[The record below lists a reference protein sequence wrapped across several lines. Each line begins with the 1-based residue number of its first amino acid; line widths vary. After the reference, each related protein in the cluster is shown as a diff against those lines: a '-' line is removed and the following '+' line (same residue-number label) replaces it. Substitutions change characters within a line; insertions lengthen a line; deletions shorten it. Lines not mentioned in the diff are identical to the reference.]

1 MAGFEKRF
9 NITVQG
15 NMDVSGVLQGVD
27 KIKAALGKIQLPDTV
42 RQSFIKL
49 FDNFEKEANAFAT
62 QTSQDLQSM
71 GDVNKLEKSF
81 SRLENLY
88 AQIQEKV
95 NNTDFEKFGAVFT
108 SEELQEFNVL
118 KAKVDEATS
127 AFHVLEQQVNDLK
140 DTLRST
146 NFTGKG
152 LNDLKNQLIEA
163 IASGEDYTDILAQMR
178 AAMKDSSNYAGMS
191 DAIKSAENDLK
202 KYTKGLDTAQVRLA
216 NYNDQLTKQ
225 NQTKISLELDISTLE
240 SQLSE
245 AKEKIQNATSNLATA
260 APRQRG
266 GYTVALNKANA
277 RALDIQGQLEVKQS
291 ELTDTEKKI
300 KSLNAE
306 IDKLNMKDIS
316 LNEKGIQTANEKL
329 NEAIQKV
336 QELDNA
342 SLKGLE
348 ESFDGLAQAG
358 QNANQAQ
365 DKVDK
370 LEQELSQVNQELDA
384 LKAEK
389 IKDIGD
395 EAKAG
400 ADGVESLGNSLK
412 EVTAQAEQMNS
423 INNQIGNIY
432 GNLLRFFSLENGIQ
446 LFKKAVNG
454 AFSAVK
460 ELDAAMT
467 EIAVVSDY
475 SIDDMWAQLPRF
487 TEEAN
492 KLGVSIKDVYNATT
506 LYVQQGLDLNQS
518 MELSIE
524 TLKMARVAGMEASAA
539 TDAMTA
545 ALRGFNME
553 LNQTSGQ
560 RINDVYSELAAI
572 TASDTQEIA
581 TAMSK
586 VASLAH
592 SANMEFE
599 TTAAMLAQ
607 GVEITREAPET
618 IGTALKTI
626 IARFGEIKELY
637 TEGQI
642 LGTDSEG
649 EEINVNKV
657 QAALRSVGISMTDFL
672 VGNEG
677 LDQVLLRLSE
687 KWDSLTVVQQRY
699 IATMAAGSRQQS
711 RFIAMLQDNARLT
724 DLIGAAYNSAGSGQ
738 KQYEKTL
745 DSLESKLT
753 LLKNAWDRFVTGIV
767 NSDFIKTV
775 IDFATNV
782 LQALNDVTDKADAL
796 GTAFLRVI
804 TIIGGLKL
812 GKGIVTG
819 LGGILTKILQI
830 NNAGKGLK
838 GINIANLL
846 KGLDATTLSSFVSDS
861 FGRRAN
867 AHLFA
872 TAETEGL
879 SLWQSLRLG
888 FITGSKTNPLENGIT
903 GIFKNS
909 FSKIKRTISS
919 IGVAIGQAFGNPV
932 TLAIMASVA
941 AIALVIKG
949 INDYKKAV
957 YNASVEGRIEQ
968 LSGAIE
974 GLQEKQEALK
984 QELEDSNKAFDT
996 YKDLKEELSSIA
1008 ENTDEWRKKQEEV
1021 NTAIRELISLYPG
1034 LEKYA
1039 EFNANGYTGITK
1051 EGLDE
1056 IEQQNKEKYNQIA
1069 DTNLSA
1075 NILTVQKQQ
1084 LQTRSKI
1091 TDKDDNNQI
1100 EALNTISIQI
1110 KDLIEKGIPLPDDF
1124 FKKLTSLE
1132 SYKNNSD
1139 FRIAVDNF
1147 KPELEKAN
1155 DALIA
1160 FKTTSSNSFKE
1171 KTQYANAK
1179 RNLSQNQEWNDFVN
1193 NQEQN
1198 FKNGYISNN
1207 VLTRSPLNNSVALG
1221 AFASQMAS
1229 EQKKYDEIIKDAE
1242 KEQKSLITFA
1252 GQEYWNDIYKGSAYN
1267 SLNETIKQALYQE
1280 YLDTFEKAANDA
1292 LQRGNSYGPLSDLRQ
1307 DMPYLTTLTG
1317 QNLYTT
1323 EDLNSI
1329 FKQYGISS
1337 GNSNFFKFNENG
1349 RYNSSYLANSVYV
1362 DRSLDDLDFM
1372 KDALAEILVRRN
1384 NLDISDER
1392 YNTRDKV
1399 LESFLGDTS
1408 GLTVESTGQLIK
1420 TISGIDATI
1429 KEANLA
1435 EIYGTEKPQFLQ
1447 GLNNE
1452 QNLLGLLGLNVK
1464 QEDVNIADLL
1474 SFDLEAAK
1482 QEYSELSKKYGEET
1496 KNAVDEIFG
1505 MAEDS
1510 LDSGTKGL
1518 QKLFDKKVTEVAKNM
1533 VPQYKNLVTQFIK
1546 GSTKFYG
1553 EEGLAATNVYDAD
1566 TGTFDINAI
1575 TGLVSQ
1581 INPKLV
1587 SQLEEITTQ
1596 LGGTDFEGISSLL
1609 IQIAAVNPEG
1619 FSKFIESLGDKNLI
1633 DVLSNEEDKL
1643 KLVQTL
1649 AATGIS
1655 DLAALSNA
1663 IVNVNTTVTNAG
1675 ENLVAILNSEDD
1687 EFVKITEAIQ
1697 DLQQASEKIDSD
1709 DIQKLCDKYEDF
1721 DKIVKK
1727 SGISLKAWAKI
1738 LNNIDDNDA
1747 LSGLTERVAELLQ
1760 NFDSFSDKMEGL
1772 HNFISEFNPGL
1783 DYGEGVD
1790 WIGKTKETLD
1800 EFAKNYEFANEQFI
1814 NYFSAIFGR
1823 DTYEQMAAQMQKAGS
1838 AAEVTKIY
1846 NAYSQLMAAMSD
1858 DSGRAW
1864 WQQTLSGDN
1873 LKALQNEIDGF
1884 SAEVSKNGT
1893 KMSMDIANATT
1904 EQLAQALAKV
1914 RGISEEA
1921 AMMMIQSWASKDL
1934 SLKVTLDTNDLKA
1947 QIADITKTIS
1957 AEGDFFGE
1965 KEIQVLAASMGMETE
1980 DLIKELEKQN
1990 PEVRTKIVTF
2000 YDDGQIKESTKS
2012 ILEETK
2018 KISKAWSGSEGA
2030 FKLDIPTLYDE
2041 LVRKGYTA
2049 EEARKIVQ
2057 AAFDEAKATTDV
2069 EVGTYINKLDD
2080 TETDENGVKIVKLK
2094 SEWQTGEDIDSL
2106 LKAQE
2111 EANSEFNVDLA
2122 ISPETLTQ
2130 LETSIANAIQSAL
2143 DGTFDA
2149 SITAKVAQNN
2159 IQADIDTNQ
2168 YYASV
2173 ILKVTNKKALT
2184 DITGRTYTIN
2194 FRTAMESVASG
2205 ISSIT
2210 SKPSSTP
2217 AKKPN
2222 TRRNAYA
2229 SGSDGVAS
2237 AQTALVGEEG
2247 PEIIL
2252 REGKAEIAGTTG
2264 PEYVHLNKGDQVW
2277 DAETTKGVLNRSGKK
2292 VPRYAKGTT
2301 TTPRYGTTYW
2311 TDTSSKGNSNK
2322 SSSDSDKDPYQSNLD
2337 LFINFIKN
2345 LEYLNDRLSDLMDER
2360 DHILQRRTEAIEV
2373 GNLSE
2378 VIKAQ
2383 EDLARIDEKIKS
2395 QYDDII
2401 AENMAYATD
2410 LKREL
2415 GALQDAINSFGGVL
2429 ESSNGRLFIHWDAY
2443 NALGDEAKE
2452 KVDDLISKWE
2462 DYYDRVKECKDQIK
2476 EVAKYYDNLAKEYR
2490 QAHRDARDDF
2500 IKLIEDLAQ
2509 ALEEADQKEL
2519 DNRQKYYDELKK
2531 KDDDYLDALR
2541 KNVEKRRHLRD
2552 KADSYSDLASKQAR
2566 LSLLQRDSSGV
2577 YANEIASLQKE
2588 IADMQ
2593 QDLADTEIDDILD
2606 KMQED
2611 YDDQHAFY
2619 ERQITLMTDVIK
2631 ELKENGEYNQRAED
2645 LLRNNPEEAIRLL
2658 TEANPEYL
2666 SLSETQREKRLEEIN
2681 SNMIEMTNYLS
2692 KYYTNLAD
2700 QMTQLAEAAMAQYQ
2714 ALNNMATTL
2723 AGGGRGNYDTTLK
2736 GDTSSGGSSGSSG
2749 SGGKTSSQGSSAPGS
2764 SKNNPKV
2771 VYVYYY
2777 TWQGKKYVAAGSQ
2790 NKSTAYNN
2798 AVTAISKKRQDW
2810 AAAQIKAGKNQNWV
2824 RKTAQSLQDSAIK
2837 TIATKNGTPY
2847 KEGGIV
2853 DYTGIA
2859 QVHGSPKKPEAFLD
2873 AEDTKNFSTL
2883 KELLGMVLDNRGA
2896 TGVSSRYQD
2905 YQGGDCNINVT
2916 IEGGIA
2922 SDYDVERAIDV
2933 IKREI
2938 VSSSNYRN
2946 INLLNRRR

>member
-42 RQSFIKL
+42 RQSFVKL
-49 FDNFEKEANAFAT
+49 FDNFEREANAFAA

-108 SEELQEFNVL
+108 SEELQEFNAL

-191 DAIKSAENDLK
+191 DAIKSAESDLR
-202 KYTKGLDTAQVRLA
+202 KYTKGLDVAQVKLS
-216 NYNDQLTKQ
+216 NYNDQLAEQSAK
-225 NQTKISLELDISTLE
+225 KISIELDISTLE
-240 SQLSE
+240 SQLAE
-245 AKEKIQNATSNLATA
+245 AKEKIARVTSNLATA
-260 APRQRG
+260 APKQRG
-266 GYTVALNKANA
+266 GYTVALNRANA
-277 RALDIQGQLEVKQS
+277 RALDIQGQLDVKQS
-291 ELTDTEKKI
+291 QLTDTEKKI

-306 IDKLNMKDIS
+306 IDRLNMKDIS

-329 NEAIQKV
+329 NEAIQNV
-336 QELDNA
+336 QKLDNA

-348 ESFDGLAQAG
+348 ESFDGLARAG

-365 DKVDK
+365 DRVDK

-626 IARFGEIKELY
+626 IARFGEIKKLY

-649 EEINVNKV
+649 EEINVNKI

-687 KWDSLTVVQQRY
+687 KWNNLTVVQQRY

-767 NSDFIKTV
+767 NSDFIKAV

-838 GINIANLL
+838 GINITNLL

-861 FGRRAN
+861 FGRRSN

-872 TAETEGL
+872 SAEAEGL

-888 FITGSKTNPLENGIT
+888 FMTGSKTNPLENGIT

-919 IGVAIGQAFGNPV
+919 IGIAIGQAFGNPV

-968 LSGAIE
+968 LAGAIE

-1039 EFNANGYTGITK
+1039 EFSANGYTGITE
-1051 EGLDE
+1051 EGLAE
-1056 IEQQNKEKYNQIA
+1056 IERQNREKYNQIA

-1075 NILTVQKQQ
+1075 NILAVQKQQ

-1091 TDKDDNNQI
+1091 TDKDNNNQI
-1100 EALNTISIQI
+1100 EALNTISTQI
-1110 KDLIEKGIPLPDDF
+1110 NDLITKGIPLPDDF

-1139 FRIAVDNF
+1139 FRIAIDNL

-1155 DALIA
+1155 DALTV
-1160 FKTTSSNSFKE
+1160 FKTTSSNSLKE
-1171 KTQYANAK
+1171 KSQWINAK
-1179 RNLSQNQEWNDFVN
+1179 NNLNQNQEWNDFVN

-1207 VLTRSPLNNSVALG
+1207 VLTKSPLNNSAAFG

-1229 EQKKYDEIIKDAE
+1229 EQKKYDEIIRDSKR
-1242 KEQKSLITFA
+1242 EQKSLVTFA
-1252 GQEYWNDIYKGSAYN
+1252 GQEYWNDIYKSSAYDD
-1267 SLNETIKQALYQE
+1267 LNETIKQALYQE
-1280 YLDTFEKAANDA
+1280 YLSDFEKAANDA
-1292 LQRGNSYGPLSDLRQ
+1292 LKRGNSYGLLSDFRQ
-1307 DMPYLTTLTG
+1307 DIPYFTTLTG

-1337 GNSNFFKFNENG
+1337 ENSNFFEFDKKG
-1349 RYNSSYLANSVYV
+1349 KYNSDYFSNSIFV
-1362 DRSLDDLDFM
+1362 DKSSDDLEFM

-1399 LESFLGDTS
+1399 LESFLGDTG

-1435 EIYGTEKPQFLQ
+1435 EIYGTEKPQFLKS
-1447 GLNNE
+1447 LNNE

-1464 QEDVNIADLL
+1464 QENINITDLL
-1474 SFDLEAAK
+1474 SFDLDAAK
-1482 QEYSELSKKYGEET
+1482 QEYSKLSEKYGEET
-1496 KNAVDEIFG
+1496 KNAVDGIFG
-1505 MAEDS
+1505 IAEDS
-1510 LDSGTKGL
+1510 LDSGTNAL

-1553 EEGLAATNVYDAD
+1553 EEGLAATNVYDAE
-1566 TGTFDINAI
+1566 TGTFDVNAI

-1619 FSKFIESLGDKNLI
+1619 FSKFIESLGDKSLI

-1663 IVNVNTTVTNAG
+1663 IVDVNTTVTNAG
-1675 ENLVAILNSEDD
+1675 EDLVAILNSEDD

-1697 DLQQASEKIDSD
+1697 DLQRSSEKIDSD

-1783 DYGEGVD
+1783 DYGEGID

-1873 LKALQNEIDGF
+1873 LKALRNEIDGF

-1934 SLKVTLDTNDLKA
+1934 VLKANLDTNDLKA

-1980 DLIKELEKQN
+1980 ELIKKLEKQN

-2000 YDDGQIKESTKS
+2000 YDDGQIKKS
-2012 ILEETK
+2012 SEGLLDEVK
-2018 KISKAWSGSEGA
+2018 KISSVWSEDYL
-2030 FKLDIPTLYDE
+2030 KLDIPSLQDE
-2041 LVRKGYTA
+2041 LAKKGYTA
-2049 EEARKIVQ
+2049 EEITRILQEVF
-2057 AAFDEAKATTDV
+2057 AAAQNEGI
-2069 EVGTYINKLDD
+2069 EVGTYIKSLE
-2080 TETDENGVKIVKLK
+2080 ETTDKNGANVIKLK
-2094 SEWQTGEDIDSL
+2094 SEWVSGESPEAL

-2111 EANSEFNVDLA
+2111 EANNEFKVDLA
-2122 ISPETLTQ
+2122 FSSDALTS
-2130 LETSIANAIQSAL
+2130 LEASIVESIQSVLA
-2143 DGTFDA
+2143 GTFEA
-2149 SITAKVAQNN
+2149 SITANVTQNN
-2159 IQADIDTNQ
+2159 IQSDIDTKK

-2184 DITGRTYTIN
+2184 DLTGKTHTIS
-2194 FRTAMESVASG
+2194 FKAVMESVVSG
-2205 ISSIT
+2205 VSNLGKTIAGKIGSIT
-2210 SKPSSTP
+2210 G
-2217 AKKPN
+2217 KKPN
-2222 TRRNAYA
+2222 VSPSYA
-2229 SGSDGVAS
+2229 SGSDGVTG

-2252 REGKAEIAGTTG
+2252 RDGEAEIAGTTG

-2301 TTPRYGTTYW
+2301 TIPRYGTTYW
-2311 TDTSSKGNSNK
+2311 TDTSSKGNSSK
-2322 SSSDSDKDPYQSNLD
+2322 SSSDSDKDPYESNLD

-2345 LEYLNDRLSDLMDER
+2345 LEYLNDRLSDLIDER

-2500 IKLIEDLAQ
+2500 IQLIEDLAQ

-2519 DNRQKYYDELKK
+2519 DNRQEYYDELKK

-2588 IADMQ
+2588 IAGMQ

-2692 KYYTNLAD
+2692 KYYTNLVD

-2749 SGGKTSSQGSSAPGS
+2749 SGGKTSSQNSSAPGS

-2777 TWQGKKYVAAGSQ
+2777 TWQGKKYAAAGSQ

-2798 AVTAISKKRQDW
+2798 AVTMINKKGESW
-2810 AAAQIKAGKNQNWV
+2810 AAEQIKAGKKSNLVYKQVQTMMN
-2824 RKTAQSLQDSAIK
+2824 SAIK

-2859 QVHGSPKKPEAFLD
+2859 QVHGSPKKPEVFLD

-2905 YQGGDCNINVT
+2905 YQCGDCNINVT

>member
-49 FDNFEKEANAFAT
+49 FDNFEKEANAFAA

-191 DAIKSAENDLK
+191 DSIKSAERELQ
-202 KYTKGLDTAQVRLA
+202 KYIKSLSTAQLKLA
-216 NYNDQLTKQ
+216 NYNDQLAEQ
-225 NQTKISLELDISTLE
+225 NETKISLELDISTLE
-240 SQLSE
+240 SQLAE

-291 ELTDTEKKI
+291 QLTDTEKKI

-306 IDKLNMKDIS
+306 IDRLNMKDIS
-316 LNEKGIQTANEKL
+316 LNEKGIQTANENLSK
-329 NEAIQKV
+329 AIQNV

-342 SLKGLE
+342 SLRGLE

-365 DKVDK
+365 DRVDK
-370 LEQELSQVNQELDA
+370 LEQELSQVKQELNA

-400 ADGVESLGNSLK
+400 ADGVDSLGNSLK
-412 EVTAQAEQMNS
+412 EVVAQAEQMTD

-626 IARFGEIKELY
+626 IARFGEIKKLY

-796 GTAFLRVI
+796 GTALLRI
-804 TIIGGLKL
+804 GTILGGLKL
-812 GKGIVTG
+812 GKGLVTG

-830 NNAGKGLK
+830 NNAGKGIKKLSLATLLNGLDNDALARVAGLDK
-838 GINIANLL
+838 IGIRTRSQLL
-846 KGLDATTLSSFVSDS
+846 KQAEKEGFSFWQYFKLGIESGKKNNDLNLWGSIAKAFTNLKKNIKTTL
-861 FGRRAN
+861 
-867 AHLFA
+867 
-872 TAETEGL
+872 L
-879 SLWQSLRLG
+879 SLG
-888 FITGSKTNPLENGIT
+888 TFIGSPTTWGIAAAV
-903 GIFKNS
+903 
-909 FSKIKRTISS
+909 
-919 IGVAIGQAFGNPV
+919 VAIG
-932 TLAIMASVA
+932 TLYA
-941 AIALVIKG
+941 AW
-949 INDYKKAV
+949 KAYEKQV
-957 YNASVEGRIEQ
+957 YNSSIEGRIEQ

-984 QELEDSNKAFDT
+984 QELEEGSKAFDT

-1021 NTAIRELISLYPG
+1021 NTAIRELINLYPG

-1039 EFNANGYTGITK
+1039 EFSANGYTGITE
-1051 EGLDE
+1051 EGLAE
-1056 IEQQNKEKYNQIA
+1056 IERQNKERQTRI
-1069 DTNLSA
+1069 A
-1075 NILTVQKQQ
+1075 NIGLAADILTIQKQS
-1084 LQTRSKI
+1084 LQTQSKI
-1091 TDKDDNNQI
+1091 TDKNGTNQI
-1100 EALNTISIQI
+1100 EVLNAILVSVN
-1110 KDLIEKGIPLPDDF
+1110 DLINKGVSLPDDF
-1124 FKKLTSLE
+1124 LNTLKSLE
-1132 SYKNNSD
+1132 AYRNNSE
-1139 FRIAVDNF
+1139 FKIAVDNLE
-1147 KPELEKAN
+1147 PELRKAN
-1155 DALIA
+1155 DALTLFKNKSSDSFLKDIKIA
-1160 FKTTSSNSFKE
+1160 GSRSSLIQDSN
-1171 KTQYANAK
+1171 
-1179 RNLSQNQEWNDFVN
+1179 WNDFVVA
-1193 NQEQN
+1193 QESN
-1198 FKNGYISNN
+1198 FEKGYFQNN
-1207 VLTRSPLNNSVALG
+1207 VLTKSPLYDSTALG
-1221 AFASQMAS
+1221 AFLSQIAS
-1229 EQKKYDEIIKDAE
+1229 EQEKYSKITIDAAE
-1242 KEQKSLITFA
+1242 EFNSLVVGA
-1252 GQEYWNDIYKGSAYN
+1252 ARNYWEEIYKDSAYN
-1267 SLNETIKQALYQE
+1267 ALDERTQQALYQDF
-1280 YLDTFEKAANDA
+1280 LNNFEKSVNNI
-1292 LQRGNSYGPLSDLRQ
+1292 LQDSTSFGE
-1307 DMPYLTTLTG
+1307 LTG
-1317 QNLYTT
+1317 IQTLGSVTSGRKRSVTNKRAYAK
-1323 EDLNSI
+1323 EDLISI
-1329 FKQYGISS
+1329 LKFYGISPENYNFLKTGNNGEIIAKS
-1337 GNSNFFKFNENG
+1337 GNG
-1349 RYNSSYLANSVYV
+1349 
-1362 DRSLDDLDFM
+1362 SLELSRA
-1372 KDALAEILVRRN
+1372 ALAEYYVKKG
-1384 NLDISDER
+1384 NLDTSDER
-1392 YNTRDKV
+1392 YNSVDKV
-1399 LESFLGDTS
+1399 LTS
-1408 GLTVESTGQLIK
+1408 ELSQNYKDFSTEILDGYLKTFASIDMAIK
-1420 TISGIDATI
+1420 KQNIS
-1429 KEANLA
+1429 
-1435 EIYGTEKPQFLQ
+1435 EIYGTEKPRALQ

-1464 QEDVNIADLL
+1464 QENVNIADLL

-1482 QEYSELSKKYGEET
+1482 KEYSELSKKYGKET

-1505 MAEDS
+1505 IAEDS
-1510 LDSGTKGL
+1510 LNSGANSL

-1553 EEGLAATNVYDAD
+1553 EEGLAATNVYNAD

-1619 FSKFIESLGDKNLI
+1619 FSKFIESLGDKSLI

-1663 IVNVNTTVTNAG
+1663 IVDVNTTVTNAG
-1675 ENLVAILNSEDD
+1675 EDLVAILNSEDD

-1697 DLQQASEKIDSD
+1697 DLQRSSKKIDSD

-2122 ISPETLTQ
+2122 ISSETLTQ

-2322 SSSDSDKDPYQSNLD
+2322 SSSDGDKDPYQSNLD

-2360 DHILQRRTEAIEV
+2360 DHMLQRRTEAIEV

>member
-42 RQSFIKL
+42 RQSFVKL
-49 FDNFEKEANAFAT
+49 FDNFEKEANAFAA

-108 SEELQEFNVL
+108 SEELQEFNAL

-191 DAIKSAENDLK
+191 DAIKSAESDLR
-202 KYTKGLDTAQVRLA
+202 KYTKGLDVAQVKLS
-216 NYNDQLTKQ
+216 NYNDQLAEQSAK
-225 NQTKISLELDISTLE
+225 KISIELDISTLE
-240 SQLSE
+240 SQLAE
-245 AKEKIQNATSNLATA
+245 AKEKIARVTSNLATA
-260 APRQRG
+260 APKQRG
-266 GYTVALNKANA
+266 GYTVALNRANA
-277 RALDIQGQLEVKQS
+277 RALDIQGQLDVKQS
-291 ELTDTEKKI
+291 QLTDTEKKI

-306 IDKLNMKDIS
+306 IDRLNMKDIS

-329 NEAIQKV
+329 NEAIQNV
-336 QELDNA
+336 QKLDNA

-365 DKVDK
+365 DRVDK

-626 IARFGEIKELY
+626 IARFGEIKKLY

-649 EEINVNKV
+649 EEINVNKI

-687 KWDSLTVVQQRY
+687 KWNNLTVVQQRY

-767 NSDFIKTV
+767 NSDFIKAV

-796 GTAFLRVI
+796 GTAFLRVT

-838 GINIANLL
+838 GINITNLL

-861 FGRRAN
+861 FGRRSN

-872 TAETEGL
+872 SAEAEGL

-888 FITGSKTNPLENGIT
+888 FMTGSKTNPLENGIT

-919 IGVAIGQAFGNPV
+919 IGIAIGQAFGNPV

-968 LSGAIE
+968 LAGAIE

-996 YKDLKEELSSIA
+996 YKDLKEELSSIT

-1021 NTAIRELISLYPG
+1021 NAAIRELISLYPG

-1039 EFNANGYTGITK
+1039 EFSANGYTGITE
-1051 EGLDE
+1051 EGLAE
-1056 IEQQNKEKYNQIA
+1056 IERQNEAKQNQIA
-1069 DTNLSA
+1069 TAAFYEGIFSSRKESLQGENNL
-1075 NILTVQKQQ
+1075 QKQ
-1084 LQTRSKI
+1084 
-1091 TDKDDNNQI
+1091 
-1100 EALNTISIQI
+1100 TISNE
-1110 KDLIEKGIPLPDDF
+1110 KEAEKTSWGKGLILSQLASGKTSTFTQNRLDFLKGL
-1124 FKKLTSLE
+1124 KE
-1132 SYKNNSD
+1132 SYKDDPEIVEDLDSIIKLLTPIINIQNGIDYANELNFPSSSISFLDEQRRIVEEDIDITELKRASVDLISKLSSYEEEYNNTLEENSKALENIQLNTSRKVWDAFSKTPDYENLPDSIQELLYHSFSQNFKDSIWQQLSNIDQKSYIKVEYGADEERYIDNGLVELIDKATNNNSPFLD
-1139 FRIAVDNF
+1139 GYRPKNGSNQYNF
-1147 KPELEKAN
+1147 GFGLASQEEVLRAALADLILSIPENGISLENYDTPDKVLKAYFGEN
-1155 DALIA
+1155 GIPKSIEELNFAIEA
-1160 FKTTSSNSFKE
+1160 FSES
-1171 KTQYANAK
+1171 
-1179 RNLSQNQEWNDFVN
+1179 RDFVLKSR
-1193 NQEQN
+1193 EQN
-1198 FKNGYISNN
+1198 FTTPIGTFKE
-1207 VLTRSPLNNSVALG
+1207 LFNS
-1221 AFASQMAS
+1221 
-1229 EQKKYDEIIKDAE
+1229 
-1242 KEQKSLITFA
+1242 
-1252 GQEYWNDIYKGSAYN
+1252 
-1267 SLNETIKQALYQE
+1267 
-1280 YLDTFEKAANDA
+1280 
-1292 LQRGNSYGPLSDLRQ
+1292 
-1307 DMPYLTTLTG
+1307 
-1317 QNLYTT
+1317 
-1323 EDLNSI
+1323 NSI
-1329 FKQYGISS
+1329 A
-1337 GNSNFFKFNENG
+1337 NFVAATLKTGEE
-1349 RYNSSYLANSVYV
+1349 LT
-1362 DRSLDDLDFM
+1362 LDDLLKINLNQVKSEFE
-1372 KDALAEILVRRN
+1372 AL
-1384 NLDISDER
+1384 D
-1392 YNTRDKV
+1392 
-1399 LESFLGDTS
+1399 
-1408 GLTVESTGQLIK
+1408 
-1420 TISGIDATI
+1420 DAT
-1429 KEANLA
+1429 
-1435 EIYGTEKPQFLQ
+1435 QQ
-1447 GLNNE
+1447 GFSLFFNNALKDIDKGF
-1452 QNLLGLLGLNVK
+1452 N
-1464 QEDVNIADLL
+1464 
-1474 SFDLEAAK
+1474 SFDDTFSDLTK
-1482 QEYSELSKKYGEET
+1482 Q
-1496 KNAVDEIFG
+1496 
-1505 MAEDS
+1505 
-1510 LDSGTKGL
+1510 
-1518 QKLFDKKVTEVAKNM
+1518 VAKNM

-1553 EEGLAATNVYDAD
+1553 EEGLAATNVYDAE
-1566 TGTFDINAI
+1566 TGTFDVNAI

-1619 FSKFIESLGDKNLI
+1619 FSKFIESLGDKSLI

-1663 IVNVNTTVTNAG
+1663 IVDVNTTITNAG
-1675 ENLVAILNSEDD
+1675 EDLVAILNSEDD

-1697 DLQQASEKIDSD
+1697 DLQRSSEKIDSD

-1790 WIGKTKETLD
+1790 WIGKAKETLD

-1914 RGISEEA
+1914 RVISEEA

-1934 SLKVTLDTNDLKA
+1934 VLKANLDANDLKA

-1980 DLIKELEKQN
+1980 ELIKELKKQN
-1990 PEVRTKIVTF
+1990 PEVRTKIVAF
-2000 YDDGQIKESTKS
+2000 YDDGQIKKS
-2012 ILEETK
+2012 SEGLLDEVK
-2018 KISKAWSGSEGA
+2018 KISSVWSEDYL
-2030 FKLDIPTLYDE
+2030 KLDIPSLQDE
-2041 LVRKGYTA
+2041 LAKKGYTA
-2049 EEARKIVQ
+2049 EEITRILQEVFT
-2057 AAFDEAKATTDV
+2057 AAQDEGI
-2069 EVGTYINKLDD
+2069 EIGTYIKSLE
-2080 TETDENGVKIVKLK
+2080 ETTDKNGANVIKLK
-2094 SEWQTGEDIDSL
+2094 SEWVSGESPEAL

-2111 EANSEFNVDLA
+2111 EANSEFKVDLA
-2122 ISPETLTQ
+2122 FSADALTS
-2130 LETSIANAIQSAL
+2130 LETSIVESIQSVLA
-2143 DGTFDA
+2143 GTFEA
-2149 SITAKVAQNN
+2149 SITANVTQNN
-2159 IQADIDTNQ
+2159 IQADIDTNK

-2184 DITGRTYTIN
+2184 DLTGKTHTIS
-2194 FRTAMESVASG
+2194 FKAVMESVASRVSNLG
-2205 ISSIT
+2205 KTIAGKIGSIT
-2210 SKPSSTP
+2210 G
-2217 AKKPN
+2217 KKPN
-2222 TRRNAYA
+2222 VSPSYA
-2229 SGSDGVAS
+2229 SGSDGVTG

-2252 REGKAEIAGTTG
+2252 REGEAEIAGTTG

-2277 DAETTKGVLNRSGKK
+2277 DAKTTKGVLNRSGKK

-2311 TDTSSKGNSNK
+2311 TDTSSKGNSSK
-2322 SSSDSDKDPYQSNLD
+2322 SSSDSDKDPYESNLD

-2360 DHILQRRTEAIEV
+2360 DHILQRRIEAIEV

-2500 IKLIEDLAQ
+2500 IQLIEDLAQ

-2519 DNRQKYYDELKK
+2519 DNRQEYYDELKK

-2588 IADMQ
+2588 IAEMQ

-2749 SGGKTSSQGSSAPGS
+2749 SGGKSPSQNSSAPGS

-2777 TWQGKKYVAAGSQ
+2777 TWQGKKYAAAGSQ

-2798 AVTAISKKRQDW
+2798 AVTMINKKGESW
-2810 AAAQIKAGKNQNWV
+2810 AAEQIKAGKKSNLVYKQVQTMMN
-2824 RKTAQSLQDSAIK
+2824 SAIK

-2859 QVHGSPKKPEAFLD
+2859 QVHGSPKKPEVFLD

>member
-42 RQSFIKL
+42 RQSFVKL
-49 FDNFEKEANAFAT
+49 FDNFEREANAFAT

-108 SEELQEFNVL
+108 SEELQEFNAL

-191 DAIKSAENDLK
+191 DSIKSAERELQK
-202 KYTKGLDTAQVRLA
+202 HIKSLSTAQLRLA

-225 NQTKISLELDISTLE
+225 NKTKISLELDISTLE
-240 SQLSE
+240 SQLAE

-291 ELTDTEKKI
+291 QLTDTEKKI

-329 NEAIQKV
+329 NEAIQNV
-336 QELDNA
+336 QKLDDA

-365 DKVDK
+365 NRVDK

-626 IARFGEIKELY
+626 IARFGEIKKLY

-687 KWDSLTVVQQRY
+687 KWNNLTVVQQRY

-767 NSDFIKTV
+767 NSDFIKAV

-782 LQALNDVTDKADAL
+782 LQALNDITDKADAL

-838 GINIANLL
+838 GINITNLL

-861 FGRRAN
+861 FGRRSN

-872 TAETEGL
+872 SAEAEGL

-888 FITGSKTNPLENGIT
+888 FMTGSKTKPLENGIT

-909 FSKIKRTISS
+909 FSKIKRTVSS
-919 IGVAIGQAFGNPV
+919 IGIAIGQAFGNPV

-968 LSGAIE
+968 LAGAIE

-1008 ENTDEWRKKQEEV
+1008 ENTDEWREKQEEV

-1034 LEKYA
+1034 LEKYV
-1039 EFNANGYTGITK
+1039 EFSANGYTGITE
-1051 EGLDE
+1051 EGLAE
-1056 IEQQNKEKYNQIA
+1056 IERRNEAKQNQIA
-1069 DTNLSA
+1069 TTGLYEGVLTARREELKGQKELQQSILAEDEEYRKFWNLRAKAESYSKTNDIASLYSKDIINFDGVFHSFDTPYLDLTPVQNLQNNFAQDSDEYKRLDELY
-1075 NILTVQKQQ
+1075 NI
-1084 LQTRSKI
+1084 
-1091 TDKDDNNQI
+1091 
-1100 EALNTISIQI
+1100 LNTISNYDERIAKAKEGVVNEAPLDYLSEIRTNFIVSNEEKLKDDLGFFASLSSEQLNNRNDILGKASENKKNAIISSRNKVWQAFSKDSEYSKLAEPIQQLLYHSFAQNYKTAI
-1110 KDLIEKGIPLPDDF
+1110 EDFINLEPSEFLSSNTYSGAAVDNGLLEQIQKATNNNTHFLNRYNINSDGTYSKTASGWGDKEAGLQSQEAILTSALADLLAYVNNFD
-1124 FKKLTSLE
+1124 TSLE
-1132 SYKNNSD
+1132 KYNTSEKVLAEFFGADNIPQSIDQLNSSISTFLRIKD
-1139 FRIAVDNF
+1139 FISETRAQNIDIPIETFGQLFEKVDFQNF
-1147 KPELEKAN
+1147 I
-1155 DALIA
+1155 DAA
-1160 FKTTSSNSFKE
+1160 FKNKE
-1171 KTQYANAK
+1171 
-1179 RNLSQNQEWNDFVN
+1179 E
-1193 NQEQN
+1193 
-1198 FKNGYISNN
+1198 
-1207 VLTRSPLNNSVALG
+1207 LT
-1221 AFASQMAS
+1221 
-1229 EQKKYDEIIKDAE
+1229 
-1242 KEQKSLITFA
+1242 
-1252 GQEYWNDIYKGSAYN
+1252 
-1267 SLNETIKQALYQE
+1267 
-1280 YLDTFEKAANDA
+1280 
-1292 LQRGNSYGPLSDLRQ
+1292 
-1307 DMPYLTTLTG
+1307 
-1317 QNLYTT
+1317 
-1323 EDLNSI
+1323 
-1329 FKQYGISS
+1329 
-1337 GNSNFFKFNENG
+1337 
-1349 RYNSSYLANSVYV
+1349 
-1362 DRSLDDLDFM
+1362 LDDLLKIDLNQVKSEFE
-1372 KDALAEILVRRN
+1372 AL
-1384 NLDISDER
+1384 D
-1392 YNTRDKV
+1392 
-1399 LESFLGDTS
+1399 
-1408 GLTVESTGQLIK
+1408 
-1420 TISGIDATI
+1420 DAT
-1429 KEANLA
+1429 
-1435 EIYGTEKPQFLQ
+1435 QQ
-1447 GLNNE
+1447 GFSLFFNNALKDIDKGFD
-1452 QNLLGLLGLNVK
+1452 NFDDTFSDLTK
-1464 QEDVNIADLL
+1464 Q
-1474 SFDLEAAK
+1474 
-1482 QEYSELSKKYGEET
+1482 
-1496 KNAVDEIFG
+1496 
-1505 MAEDS
+1505 
-1510 LDSGTKGL
+1510 
-1518 QKLFDKKVTEVAKNM
+1518 VAKNM

-1553 EEGLAATNVYDAD
+1553 EEGLAATNVYDAE
-1566 TGTFDINAI
+1566 TGTFDVNAI

-1619 FSKFIESLGDKNLI
+1619 FSKFIESLGDKSLI

-1663 IVNVNTTVTNAG
+1663 IADVNTTVTNAG
-1675 ENLVAILNSEDD
+1675 EDLVAILNSEDD

-1697 DLQQASEKIDSD
+1697 DLQRASEKIDSD

-1747 LSGLTERVAELLQ
+1747 LSGLTERVAGLLQ

-1846 NAYSQLMAAMSD
+1846 NAYSQLMAAMSN

-1921 AMMMIQSWASKDL
+1921 ATMMIQSWASKDL
-1934 SLKVTLDTNDLKA
+1934 VLKANLDTNDLKA
-1947 QIADITKTIS
+1947 QIANITKTIS

-1980 DLIKELEKQN
+1980 ELIKELEKQN

-2000 YDDGQIKESTKS
+2000 YDNGQIKESTKN

-2057 AAFDEAKATTDV
+2057 AAFDEAKATTDT

-2094 SEWQTGEDIDSL
+2094 SEWQTGEDPDSL

-2122 ISPETLTQ
+2122 ISPDTLTQ
-2130 LETSIANAIQSAL
+2130 LETSIANAIQSVL

-2149 SITAKVAQNN
+2149 SITAKVTQNN

-2173 ILKVTNKKALT
+2173 ILKVTNKKALIDLIGKT
-2184 DITGRTYTIN
+2184 HTIS
-2194 FRTAMESVASG
+2194 FKAVMESVASG
-2205 ISSIT
+2205 VSNLGKTIAGKIGSIT
-2210 SKPSSTP
+2210 G
-2217 AKKPN
+2217 KKPN
-2222 TRRNAYA
+2222 VSPSYA

-2252 REGKAEIAGTTG
+2252 REGEAEIAGTIG

-2311 TDTSSKGNSNK
+2311 TDTSSKGNSSK
-2322 SSSDSDKDPYQSNLD
+2322 SSSDSDKDPYESNLD

-2500 IKLIEDLAQ
+2500 IQLIEDLAQ

-2519 DNRQKYYDELKK
+2519 DNRQEYYDELKK

-2588 IADMQ
+2588 IAEMQ

-2749 SGGKTSSQGSSAPGS
+2749 SGGKTSSQNSSAPGF

-2810 AAAQIKAGKNQNWV
+2810 AATQIKAGKNQNWV

-2859 QVHGSPKKPEAFLD
+2859 QVHGSPKKPEVFLD

>member
-42 RQSFIKL
+42 RQSFVKL
-49 FDNFEKEANAFAT
+49 FDNFEREANAFAA

-88 AQIQEKV
+88 TQIQEKV

-108 SEELQEFNVL
+108 SEELQEFNAL

-127 AFHVLEQQVNDLK
+127 AFHILEQQVSDLK

-191 DAIKSAENDLK
+191 DSIKSAERELQK
-202 KYTKGLDTAQVRLA
+202 HIKSLSTAQLRLA
-216 NYNDQLTKQ
+216 NYNDQLTEQ
-225 NQTKISLELDISTLE
+225 NETKISLELDISTLE
-240 SQLSE
+240 SQLAE

-291 ELTDTEKKI
+291 QLTDTEKKI

-306 IDKLNMKDIS
+306 IDRLNMKDIS

-365 DKVDK
+365 SRVAE
-370 LEQELSQVNQELDA
+370 LEQELSQVNQELNA

-518 MELSIE
+518 MDLSIE

-553 LNQTSGQ
+553 LSQTSGQ

-626 IARFGEIKELY
+626 IARFGEIKKLY

-687 KWDSLTVVQQRY
+687 KWDNLTVVQQRY

-767 NSDFIKTV
+767 NSDFIKAV

-782 LQALNDVTDKADAL
+782 LQALNDVTDKADAV
-796 GTAFLRVI
+796 GTALLRI
-804 TIIGGLKL
+804 GTILGGLKL
-812 GKGIVTG
+812 GKGLVTG
-819 LGGILTKILQI
+819 LGGILTKVLQI
-830 NNAGKGLK
+830 TNAGKGIKKLS
-838 GINIANLL
+838 ITSLL
-846 KGLDATTLSSFVSDS
+846 SGLDGDALSKIAGLDKLGIRTTSQ
-861 FGRRAN
+861 
-867 AHLFA
+867 LFKQ
-872 TAETEGL
+872 AEEGGL
-879 SLWQSLRLG
+879 SFWQYLKVGFEAGKQKSGLGQSLKKYFVDG
-888 FITGSKTNPLENGIT
+888 
-903 GIFKNS
+903 FKNVGKS
-909 FSKIKRTISS
+909 IKSTLLSLGS
-919 IGVAIGQAFGNPV
+919 IIGNPTTWGIV
-932 TLAIMASVA
+932 AAVA
-941 AIALVIKG
+941 AIGLLVAAW
-949 INDYKKAV
+949 KAYEKQV
-957 YNASVEGRIEQ
+957 YNSSIEGRIEQ

-974 GLQEKQEALK
+974 GLQEKQETLK
-984 QELEDSNKAFDT
+984 QELEDSSKAFDT
-996 YKDLKEELSSIA
+996 YKDLKEELSGIA

-1021 NTAIRELISLYPG
+1021 NTAIRDLISLYPG

-1039 EFNANGYTGITK
+1039 EFSANGYTGITE
-1051 EGLDE
+1051 EGLAE
-1056 IEQQNKEKYNQIA
+1056 IERQNKEKQTRIA
-1069 DTNLSA
+1069 DTGLA
-1075 NILTVQKQQ
+1075 ADILAIQKQS
-1084 LQTRSKI
+1084 LQTQSKI
-1091 TDKDDNNQI
+1091 TDENGVNQI
-1100 EALNTISIQI
+1100 EVLNAILTSVN
-1110 KDLIEKGIPLPDDF
+1110 DLINKGISLPSDF
-1124 FKKLTSLE
+1124 IKTLKSLE
-1132 SYKNNSD
+1132 GYKNNSE
-1139 FRIAVDNF
+1139 F
-1147 KPELEKAN
+1147 KAAIDALEPELIKAN
-1155 DALIA
+1155 DALTLFENASSESFLKDIKIA
-1160 FKTTSSNSFKE
+1160 GSRSSLVQDQDWVDFIA
-1171 KTQYANAK
+1171 TQE
-1179 RNLSQNQEWNDFVN
+1179 S
-1193 NQEQN
+1193 N
-1198 FKNGYISNN
+1198 FKNGYFQNN
-1207 VLTRSPLNNSVALG
+1207 VLTKSPIYNSSALS
-1221 AFASQMAS
+1221 AFYSQMAT
-1229 EQKKYDEIIKDAE
+1229 EQEKYSKITTDAAE
-1242 KEQKSLITFA
+1242 EFNSLVVSA
-1252 GQEYWNDIYKGSAYN
+1252 ARNYWEEIYKDSAYN
-1267 SLNETIKQALYQE
+1267 SLDERVQQALYQDF
-1280 YLDTFEKAANDA
+1280 LGNFEKSVNNI
-1292 LQRGNSYGPLSDLRQ
+1292 LQDKGSFGDLTNYQILGSNTRRA
-1307 DMPYLTTLTG
+1307 YA
-1317 QNLYTT
+1317 T
-1323 EDLNSI
+1323 EDLTSI
-1329 FKQYGISS
+1329 LQFYGISP
-1337 GNSNFFKFNENG
+1337 ENYSFLKTG
-1349 RYNSSYLANSVYV
+1349 DNGEIVARNGKTT
-1362 DRSLDDLDFM
+1362 LDLSRA
-1372 KDALAEILVRRN
+1372 ALAEYYVKKE
-1384 NLDISDER
+1384 NLNTLDEQ
-1392 YNTRDKV
+1392 YNSVDKV
-1399 LESFLGDTS
+1399 LNAKLSRNYKDFSAEVLDNY
-1408 GLTVESTGQLIK
+1408 LK
-1420 TISGIDATI
+1420 TFASIDMAVKEQNIS
-1429 KEANLA
+1429 
-1435 EIYGTEKPQFLQ
+1435 EIYGTEKPRVLQ

-1464 QEDVNIADLL
+1464 QENINVADLL

-1482 QEYSELSKKYGEET
+1482 QEYSKLSEKYGEET
-1496 KNAVDEIFG
+1496 KNAVDDIFG
-1505 MAEDS
+1505 IAEDS
-1510 LDSGTKGL
+1510 LDSGVSSL
-1518 QKLFDKKVTEVAKNM
+1518 QKLFDKKVIEVAKNM

-1546 GSTKFYG
+1546 GSTKLYG
-1553 EEGLAATNVYDAD
+1553 EEGLAVTNVYDAE
-1566 TGTFDINAI
+1566 TGTFDVNAI
-1575 TGLVSQ
+1575 TSLVSK

-1619 FSKFIESLGDKNLI
+1619 FSKFIESLGDKSLI

-1655 DLAALSNA
+1655 DLAALGNA
-1663 IVNVNTTVTNAG
+1663 IADVNTAVTNAG
-1675 ENLVAILNSEDD
+1675 EDLVAILNSEDD
-1687 EFVKITEAIQ
+1687 EFVKITEAIE
-1697 DLQQASEKIDSD
+1697 DLQRSSEKIDSD

-1727 SGISLKAWAKI
+1727 SGISLKTWAKL

-1921 AMMMIQSWASKDL
+1921 ATMMIQSWASKDL
-1934 SLKVTLDTNDLKA
+1934 VLKANLDTNDLKA
-1947 QIADITKTIS
+1947 QIANITKTIS

-1980 DLIKELEKQN
+1980 DLIKELEDQN
-1990 PEVRTKIVTF
+1990 PEIRTKIVTF
-2000 YDDGQIKESTKS
+2000 YDDGQVKS
-2012 ILEETK
+2012 NAKDILSEVE
-2018 KISKAWSGSEGA
+2018 KISSVWSKSEEEVLR
-2030 FKLDIPTLYDE
+2030 LDIPSLQEE
-2041 LVRKGYTA
+2041 LTKKGYTA
-2049 EEARKIVQ
+2049 EEITRILQEVSEAARTKGI
-2057 AAFDEAKATTDV
+2057 
-2069 EVGTYINKLDD
+2069 EVGTYIKSLEE
-2080 TETDENGVKIVKLK
+2080 TTDENGVSTVKLK
-2094 SEWQTGEDIDSL
+2094 SEWVPGESPEAL

-2111 EANSEFNVDLA
+2111 EANNEFKVDLA
-2122 ISPETLTQ
+2122 FSSDALTN
-2130 LETSIANAIQSAL
+2130 LETSIIDAIQGLL
-2143 DGTFDA
+2143 DGTFKA
-2149 SITAKVAQNN
+2149 SITANVTQNN

-2184 DITGRTYTIN
+2184 DLTGKTHTIN
-2194 FRTAMESVASG
+2194 FRAVMENVASG
-2205 ISSIT
+2205 VSNAGKTIADKITSIT
-2210 SKPSSTP
+2210 

-2229 SGSDGVAS
+2229 SGSDGVAN

-2252 REGKAEIAGTTG
+2252 REGEAEIAGTTG
-2264 PEYVHLNKGDQVW
+2264 PEYVRLNKGDQVW

-2322 SSSDSDKDPYQSNLD
+2322 SSSDSDKDPYESNLD

-2373 GNLSE
+2373 GNLTE

-2395 QYDDII
+2395 QYDNII

-2500 IKLIEDLAQ
+2500 IQLIEDLAQ

-2519 DNRQKYYDELKK
+2519 DNRQEYYDELKK

-2588 IADMQ
+2588 IAEMQ

-2681 SNMIEMTNYLS
+2681 GNMIEMTNYLS

-2736 GDTSSGGSSGSSG
+2736 GDTSSGGSSGNSG
-2749 SGGKTSSQGSSAPGS
+2749 SGGKSPSQSFSTPGS
-2764 SKNNPKV
+2764 SKDNPKV